1 MLVAVA
7 VLVGT
12 AVALTGCGVPVDS
25 APRAIPP
32 GVVPPALL
40 ATGPTVV
47 PPSPAPPPHDAAP
60 AEVFFLADGHLYPVA
75 RYVLRP
81 PTLAEV
87 LAALDAGPDAF
98 ELRQGVT
105 SALGTDAS
113 LQVIGIHDGVAT
125 IELDPSFGAISGEQA
140 VELLAQTVYTATG
153 VPGVHAVQFEYE
165 GAPVLAV
172 LPNFQLVS
180 TPVSRQDYAALA
192 PA

>member
-1 MLVAVA
+1 M
-7 VLVGT
+7 
-12 AVALTGCGVPVDS
+12 
-25 APRAIPP
+25 
-32 GVVPPALL
+32 VPPALL
-40 ATGPTVV
+40 ATGSTAV

-81 PTLAEV
+81 PTLTEV

-105 SALGTDAS
+105 SALGSNAT
-113 LQVIGIHDGVAT
+113 LQVVGIHDGVAT
-125 IELDPSFGAISGEQA
+125 IELAPSFDAISGQQA

-153 VPGVHAVQFEYE
+153 VPGVHAVQFEYD

-172 LPNFQLVS
+172 LPDFQLVNR
-180 TPVSRQDYAALA
+180 PVTRQDYEALA